1 MDIQIQTNVESKKEY
16 IVTEKDTAIAI
27 GSGEVNVLA
36 TPKLLSLMEEV
47 SSKSVKDLLPEGYVS
62 VGVEMNILH
71 LKSTK
76 VGEKITIHSTFSRQ
90 EGKKLYFDVV
100 ATNAN
105 NETIGTGEC
114 NRVIVNKEKFE
125 NK

>member
-1 MDIQIQTNVESKKEY
+1 MEIIINQNIEVQKTYQVRPQ
-16 IVTEKDTAIAI
+16 DTAITI

-36 TPKLLSLMEEV
+36 TPRLLSLMEEV
-47 SSKSVKDLLPEGYVS
+47 SSKSVKEFLPEGYVS

-71 LKSTK
+71 LKSSK

-90 EGKKLYFDVV
+90 EGKKLYFNVV
-100 ATNAN
+100 AINEN
-105 NETIGTGEC
+105 NEIVGKGEC

>member
-1 MDIQIQTNVESKKEY
+1 MEIIINQNIEVQKTYQVRPQ
-16 IVTEKDTAIAI
+16 DTAIAI

-36 TPKLLSLMEEV
+36 TPRLLSLMEEV
-47 SSKSVKDLLPEGYVS
+47 SSKSVKEFLPEGYVS

-71 LKSTK
+71 LKSSK

-90 EGKKLYFDVV
+90 EGKKLYFNVV
-100 ATNAN
+100 AINEN
-105 NETIGTGEC
+105 NEIVGKGEC